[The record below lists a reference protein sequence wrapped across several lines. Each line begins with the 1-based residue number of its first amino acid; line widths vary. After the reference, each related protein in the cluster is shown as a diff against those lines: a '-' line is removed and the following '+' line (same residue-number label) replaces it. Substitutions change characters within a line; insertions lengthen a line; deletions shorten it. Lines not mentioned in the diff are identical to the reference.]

1 MVVKVNNVLLDKLM
15 NCAVVL
21 RRYYFLFAKF
31 KPKEKRRMG
40 SEKLPRCHLKGLL
53 LRAWPILSQSMAYF
67 VSTIFGTTEN
77 DRRVDTLTFIVD
89 DLHCI
94 KGD

>member
-40 SEKLPRCHLKGLL
+40 SEKLPRCHLKG
-53 LRAWPILSQSMAYF
+53 YF
-67 VSTIFGTTEN
+67 SEHGLFCLN
-77 DRRVDTLTFIVD
+77 NLWNYR
-89 DLHCI
+89 
-94 KGD
+94 K

>member
-1 MVVKVNNVLLDKLM
+1 M

-21 RRYYFLFAKF
+21 RRLYFCKVQT
-31 KPKEKRRMG
+31 KEKKRMG
-40 SEKLPRCHLKGLL
+40 SQKSYLAVI
-53 LRAWPILSQSMAYF
+53 LRVTSQGMAYF

-77 DRRVDTLTFIVD
+77 DRRVDTRTFIVD

-94 KGD
+94 KGDWLCLIN